1 MDGEKEL
8 QKTMKTEKTRHRT
21 STMVSQTIVRE
32 HSRWLGSRGNFQIH
46 IGGKEGMNGAEDTE
60 ELARV
65 EHAPRWKSLAMPER
79 LHGQINK

>member
-1 MDGEKEL
+1 MVILYSNVDGEKEL

-46 IGGKEGMNGAEDTE
+46 IGGKEGRKGILVSVNHDPNTIKENTT
-60 ELARV
+60 
-65 EHAPRWKSLAMPER
+65 KKMPT
-79 LHGQINK
+79 